1 MSRLKKRYQDEVK
14 GALQEK
20 FSFPNVMQIPH
31 LNKIVISM
39 GIAAVTKDKNAI
51 QDHVNELAL
60 ISGQQPLIC
69 KAKKSVANFKLREGS
84 PIGLK
89 VTLRGKRMYEFLD
102 RFVNIASPRIR
113 DFRGFPSK
121 GDGKGNYTL
130 GLEDQQMFPE
140 LNLDNVKRA
149 QGMHMTF
156 VTSARQDEHC
166 IELLRL
172 LGVPFKDRPVEVA
185 A

>member
-1 MSRLKKRYQDEVK
+1 
-14 GALQEK
+14 
-20 FSFPNVMQIPH
+20 
-31 LNKIVISM
+31 
-39 GIAAVTKDKNAI
+39 
-51 QDHVNELAL
+51 
-60 ISGQQPLIC
+60 
-69 KAKKSVANFKLREGS
+69 
-84 PIGLK
+84 
-89 VTLRGKRMYEFLD
+89 MYEFLD